1 MNEEFTQASELA
13 ATTKTLTM
21 PTPAPVVARWLPDE
35 SQCTARRVADSDLV
49 ICQSDA
55 NHCCEFALDFG
66 LKRFCRH
73 PRRLEIAAR
82 TPTIR
87 FA

>member
-1 MNEEFTQASELA
+1 MNKEFTQASELT
-13 ATTKTLTM
+13 ATMKTLT
-21 PTPAPVVARWLPDE
+21 TTIPAPVVARWLPDE
-35 SQCTARRVADSDLV
+35 SQCTARQVANSDMV

-55 NHCCEFALDFG
+55 NHCCEFSLNFG

-82 TPTIR
+82 APVVHC
-87 FA
+87 A